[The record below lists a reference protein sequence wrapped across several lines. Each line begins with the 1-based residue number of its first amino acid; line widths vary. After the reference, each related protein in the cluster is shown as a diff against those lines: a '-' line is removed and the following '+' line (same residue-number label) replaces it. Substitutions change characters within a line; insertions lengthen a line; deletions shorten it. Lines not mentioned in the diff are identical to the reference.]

1 MTAFPAGTPLP
12 AHNQSPETN
21 CLTPNYHCRGVFQR
35 TCPRSTTSRTKGLSP
50 QISWHNCTI
59 PQFHN
64 LNTHCFRCLE
74 FRSLGVVEAPTRR
87 QRITPCAPQAQNSLA
102 LAAVDGVEQ
111 FGVAVRHHGHNADIN
126 AHRPSAALQG
136 DIEPD

>member
-1 MTAFPAGTPLP
+1 MAEICIGDTDIVALRHSGIVRLQF
-12 AHNQSPETN
+12 HN
-21 CLTPNYHCRGVFQR
+21 G
-35 TCPRSTTSRTKGLSP
+35 
-50 QISWHNCTI
+50 TI

-64 LNTHCFRCLE
+64 PIIPQSHTHCFRCWE
-74 FRSLGVVEAPTRR
+74 SRSLGVVEAPTRR
-87 QRITPCAPQAQNSLA
+87 QRITPCAPQAQNLLA

>member
-1 MTAFPAGTPLP
+1 MAQF
-12 AHNQSPETN
+12 HNFT
-21 CLTPNYHCRGVFQR
+21 
-35 TCPRSTTSRTKGLSP
+35 
-50 QISWHNCTI
+50 IS
-59 PQFHN
+59 QFHN
-64 LNTHCFRCLE
+64 LTLIAFAAG
-74 FRSLGVVEAPTRR
+74 SLGVLESLKPARR
-87 QRITPCAPQAQNSLA
+87 RRITPYAPQAQNLLA